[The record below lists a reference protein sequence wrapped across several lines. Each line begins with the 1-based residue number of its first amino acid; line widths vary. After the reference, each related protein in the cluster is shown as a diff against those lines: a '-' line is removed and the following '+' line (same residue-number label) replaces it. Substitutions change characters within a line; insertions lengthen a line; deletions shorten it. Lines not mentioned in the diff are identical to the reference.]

1 MTNELPGPTFAG
13 NEPWPPCAGLVTT
26 VPSASPRILLLTPPL
41 TQLNTPYPAT
51 AYIKGFLGGRGYAV
65 TQADLGLQLVL
76 RLFSEAG
83 LRQVFA
89 EIEAGDFRLSD
100 NAKRMLRLQKR
111 YLATV
116 APVVRFLQN
125 KDLTLAPRICHGRF
139 LPEASRFDNVADLET
154 AFGSMGLTDQARH
167 LATLYLEDLADLIKE
182 TVGPQF
188 GFSRYAEKLALSA
201 TSFEPLHEALHAAPN
216 LPDRLLLD
224 ELDALLARVRPDVV
238 GFTVPFPGNLYGA
251 LRLAQRIKATSPGTV
266 TVMGGGYPNTELR
279 TIQEPRFFDYIDYLT
294 LDDGEGPWLRLLEYW
309 AAAAPGRPAETAPE
323 PPRPSRI
330 AAGIGAEAIRLS
342 RMPAETSLEAIRP
355 GPMGAETVTEAMR
368 PGRMGSVTVTEAIPF
383 SQMPAAPILAAP
395 GPHAGPGAA
404 RLQRTFLRNAAG
416 AIEYVNHPH
425 PDVPHAE
432 VGTPD
437 YSDLLLTEY
446 LSVLEVLNP
455 MHRLWS
461 DGRWNKLTVAHGCYW
476 KRCSFCDVTLDYI
489 ARYETAPST
498 LLVDRIEQIIN
509 QTGQTGFH
517 FVDEAAPPLALRDL
531 AVELLK
537 RRVPITWW
545 GNIRFEKTFS
555 PDLCRLL
562 AASGCIAVSGGLEVA
577 SDRLLALME
586 KGVTIAQVARVA
598 EGFTQAGIMVHAYLM
613 YGFPTQTAQETV
625 DSLEVVRQLFA
636 AGVVQSGYWH
646 RFSMTAHSP
655 VGKNPA
661 KYQVAATG
669 PEPAGFAWNDLWHDD
684 PLGTDHEAFG
694 PGLAKSLYNYLH
706 GVALAEPLGFWFDF
720 KTPRP
725 TTPRQLVQQALQ
737 APEKPDVAR
746 QNQRLFW
753 LGNAPEIRLE
763 TGKKAARAVLT
774 CYEQAED
781 FEVKTPEATGRWLH
795 QLLTQLSHDFD
806 TKLLLK
812 DAAAT
817 YPATDGPFEAFLQSP
832 AWRLLREKGLL
843 LL

>member
-1 MTNELPGPTFAG
+1 MSTA
-13 NEPWPPCAGLVTT
+13 A
-26 VPSASPRILLLTPPL
+26 PRILLLTPPL

-51 AYIKGFLGGRGYAV
+51 AYIKGFLTGRGYAV
-65 TQADLGLQLVL
+65 AQADMGLQLVL
-76 RLFSEAG
+76 RLFSVAG
-83 LRQVFA
+83 LQRVFQ
-89 EIEAGDFRLSD
+89 EIEAGNFDLSD
-100 NAKRMLRLQKR
+100 NARRMLRLQNR
-111 YLATV
+111 YLATIG
-116 APVVRFLQN
+116 PVIRFLQN

-154 AFGSMGLTDQARH
+154 AFGTMGLTDQARH

-182 TVGPQF
+182 TVGPHF

-201 TSFEPLHEALHAAPN
+201 TSFEPLHQELEAAPN
-216 LPDRLLLD
+216 LLDTMLLEELEPLLRRVQPDM
-224 ELDALLARVRPDVV
+224 V

-251 LRLAQRIKATSPGTV
+251 LRLAKHIKHISPKTV

-279 TIQEPRFFDYIDYLT
+279 TIKEPRFFDYIDYLT
-294 LDDGEGPWLRLLEYW
+294 LDDGEGPWLRLLS
-309 AAAAPGRPAETAPE
+309 AISCQ
-323 PPRPSRI
+323 PSTVSSLM
-330 AAGIGAEAIRLS
+330 GTSNPIGKANGYQ
-342 RMPAETSLEAIRP
+342 P
-355 GPMGAETVTEAMR
+355 TVNSSA
-368 PGRMGSVTVTEAIPF
+368 
-383 SQMPAAPILAAP
+383 Q
-395 GPHAGPGAA
+395 
-404 RLQRTFLRNAAG
+404 LQRTFLRDEAG
-416 AIEYVNHPH
+416 GIQYINHPH

-437 YSDLLLTEY
+437 YSDLPLTEY

-489 ARYETAPST
+489 SRYETAPST

-531 AVELLK
+531 AVELLR
-537 RRVPITWW
+537 RRVAITWW

-562 AASGCIAVSGGLEVA
+562 AASGCIAISGGLEVA
-577 SDRLLALME
+577 SDRLLTLME
-586 KGVTIAQVARVA
+586 KGVTIAQVARVTD
-598 EGFTQAGIMVHAYLM
+598 GFTQAGIMVHAYLM

-661 KYQVAATG
+661 KYQVEAIG
-669 PEPAGFAWNDLWHDD
+669 PEPAGFAWNDLWHAD

-706 GVALAEPLGFWFDF
+706 GVALDEPLARWFDF
-720 KTPRP
+720 KTPKT
-725 TTPRQLVQQALQ
+725 TTPRHLIQQALQ
-737 APEKPDVAR
+737 APDKPDFAR

-763 TGKKAARAVLT
+763 PGKKAPRAVLT

-781 FEVKTPEATGRWLH
+781 FEVKTTEAVGRWLH
-795 QLLTQLSHDFD
+795 QLLTQLSQDFD
-806 TKLLLK
+806 TKVLLR
-812 DAAAT
+812 DAAASFPT
-817 YPATDGPFEAFLQSP
+817 SEGSFEAFLQTP
-832 AWRLLREKGLL
+832 AWALLREKGLL

>member
-1 MTNELPGPTFAG
+1 
-13 NEPWPPCAGLVTT
+13 
-26 VPSASPRILLLTPPL
+26 VPSPSPRILLLTPPL

-65 TQADLGLQLVL
+65 TQADMGLQLVL

-83 LRQVFA
+83 LRRVFQ
-89 EIEAGDFRLSD
+89 EIEAGDFNLSD
-100 NAKRMLRLQKR
+100 NARRMLRLQNR
-111 YLATV
+111 YLATIG
-116 APVVRFLQN
+116 PVIRFLQN

-154 AFGSMGLTDQARH
+154 AFGTMGLTDQARH

-182 TVGPQF
+182 TVGPHF

-201 TSFEPLHEALHAAPN
+201 TSFEPLHQELAAAPN
-216 LPDRLLLD
+216 LLDRMLLE
-224 ELDALLARVRPDVV
+224 ELEPLLARVQPDIV

-251 LRLAQRIKATSPGTV
+251 LRLAKHIKQTRPKTL
-266 TVMGGGYPNTELR
+266 TIMGGGYPNTELR
-279 TIQEPRFFDYIDYLT
+279 TIKEPRFFDYIDYLT
-294 LDDGEGPWLRLLEYW
+294 LDDGEGPWLRLLENW
-309 AAAAPGRPAETAPE
+309 SARATIPAPVAEAPISVVEFPRLGLALPSPVAELPILVAAAPTPVAEIPRLGLELPSPVAAAPFPVAE
-323 PPRPSRI
+323 VPIPV
-330 AAGIGAEAIRLS
+330 AAAPTPVAEA
-342 RMPAETSLEAIRP
+342 
-355 GPMGAETVTEAMR
+355 
-368 PGRMGSVTVTEAIPF
+368 
-383 SQMPAAPILAAP
+383 
-395 GPHAGPGAA
+395 
-404 RLQRTFLRNAAG
+404 LQRTFLRNATG
-416 AIEYVNHPH
+416 EIEYHNQPF
-425 PDVPHAE
+425 PDVPHPE

-437 YSDLLLTEY
+437 YSDLPLTEY

-489 ARYETAPST
+489 SRYETAPST
-498 LLVDRIEQIIN
+498 LLVDRIEQIIQ

-555 PDLCRLL
+555 ADLCRLL
-562 AASGCIAVSGGLEVA
+562 AASGCIAISGGLEVA

-586 KGVTIAQVARVA
+586 KGVTIAQVARVTD
-598 EGFTQAGIMVHAYLM
+598 GFTQAGIMVHAYLM
-613 YGFPTQTAQETV
+613 YGFPTQTAQETI

-661 KYQVAATG
+661 KYQVQAIG

-684 PLGTDHEAFG
+684 PLGADHEAFG

-706 GVALAEPLGFWFDF
+706 GVALDEPLARWFDF
-720 KTPRP
+720 KTPKT
-725 TTPRQLVQQALQ
+725 TTPRHLIQQALQ
-737 APEKPDVAR
+737 APDKPDFAR

-763 TGKKAARAVLT
+763 AGKKAPRAVLT

-781 FEVKTPEATGRWLH
+781 FEVKTTEAAGRWLH
-795 QLLTQLSHDFD
+795 QLLTQLSRDYD
-806 TKLLLK
+806 TKVLLK
-812 DAAAT
+812 DAAASF
-817 YPATDGPFEAFLQSP
+817 PKAEGPFEAFLQSP
-832 AWRLLREKGLL
+832 AWQLLREKGLL
-843 LL
+843 II

>member
-1 MTNELPGPTFAG
+1 M
-13 NEPWPPCAGLVTT
+13 V
-26 VPSASPRILLLTPPL
+26 SPRILLLTPPL

-51 AYIKGFLGGRGYAV
+51 AYIKGFLGGRGYHV
-65 TQADLGLQLVL
+65 TQADMGLQLVL
-76 RLFSEAG
+76 RLFSVEG
-83 LRQVFA
+83 LKQVFA
-89 EIEAGDFRLSD
+89 EIEAGEFALSD
-100 NAKRMLRLQKR
+100 NARRMLRLQNR
-111 YLATV
+111 YLSTIT
-116 APVVRFLQN
+116 PVVRFLQN

-154 AFGSMGLTDQARH
+154 AFGTMGLTDQARH

-182 TVGPQF
+182 TVGPHF

-201 TSFEPLHEALHAAPN
+201 TSFEPLHEALQSAPN
-216 LPDRLLLD
+216 LLDHLLLE
-224 ELDALLARVRPDVV
+224 ELDALIARVQPDVV

-251 LRLAQRIKATSPGTV
+251 LRLAQRIKQTSPATP
-266 TVMGGGYPNTELR
+266 TIMGGGYPNTELR

-294 LDDGEGPWLRLLEYW
+294 LDDGEGPWLRLLDYLGEKKE
-309 AAAAPGRPAETAPE
+309 RHAERSRSISTA
-323 PPRPSRI
+323 
-330 AAGIGAEAIRLS
+330 
-342 RMPAETSLEAIRP
+342 SLN
-355 GPMGAETVTEAMR
+355 
-368 PGRMGSVTVTEAIPF
+368 
-383 SQMPAAPILAAP
+383 
-395 GPHAGPGAA
+395 GPGEAVEMLRQA
-404 RLQRTFLRNAAG
+404 QHDVLSEVREGSEATDEVHCALRTVVYAPDASSQLQRTFLRNAQG
-416 AIEYVNHPH
+416 QIEYINHPH
-425 PDVPHAE
+425 PDVSHHE

-437 YSDLLLTEY
+437 YSDLPLTEY

-489 ARYETAPST
+489 SRYETAPST
-498 LLVDRIEQIIN
+498 LLVDRIEQIIK

-537 RRVPITWW
+537 RRVAITWW

-562 AASGCIAVSGGLEVA
+562 AASGCIAISGGLEVA

-586 KGVTIAQVARVA
+586 KGVTIAQVARVTD
-598 EGFTQAGIMVHAYLM
+598 GFTQAGIMVHAYLM

-661 KYQVAATG
+661 KYQVAAIG
-669 PEPAGFAWNDLWHDD
+669 PEPEGFAWNDLWHDD

-706 GVALAEPLGFWFDF
+706 GVNLDEPLGFWFDF

-725 TTPRQLVQQALQ
+725 TTPRHLVQHALQ
-737 APEKPDVAR
+737 TAEKPDLAR

-753 LGNAPEIRLE
+753 LGNAPDLRIEQ
-763 TGKKAARAVLT
+763 GKKAPRAVLT

-781 FEVKTPEATGRWLH
+781 FEVKTTVATGHWLH
-795 QLLTQLSHDFD
+795 QLLTQLSHDYD
-806 TKLLLK
+806 TKVLLK
-812 DAAAT
+812 EAAAGF
-817 YPATDGPFEAFLQSP
+817 PAGEGSFEAFLQSP
-832 AWRLLREKGLL
+832 AWQLLREKGLL
-843 LL
+843 LI

>member
-1 MTNELPGPTFAG
+1 MPT
-13 NEPWPPCAGLVTT
+13 
-26 VPSASPRILLLTPPL
+26 ASPRILLLTPPL

-76 RLFSEAG
+76 RLFSGAG
-83 LRQVFA
+83 LKRVFQ
-89 EIEAGDFRLSD
+89 EIEAGSFDLSD
-100 NAKRMLRLQKR
+100 NARRMLRLQNR
-111 YLATV
+111 YLATIG
-116 APVVRFLQN
+116 PVIRFLQN

-154 AFGSMGLTDQARH
+154 AFGTMGLTDQARH
-167 LATLYLEDLADLIKE
+167 LATLYLEDLADLLKE
-182 TVGPQF
+182 TVGPHF

-201 TSFEPLHEALHAAPN
+201 TSFEPLHRELEAAPG
-216 LPDRLLLD
+216 LLD
-224 ELDALLARVRPDVV
+224 TMLLEELEPLLQRVRPDIV

-251 LRLAQRIKATSPGTV
+251 LRLAKHIKHLSPETV
-266 TVMGGGYPNTELR
+266 TIMGGGYPNTELR
-279 TIQEPRFFDYIDYLT
+279 TIQEPRFFDYIDFLT
-294 LDDGEGPWLRLLEYW
+294 LDDGEGPWLRILEQVG
-309 AAAAPGRPAETAPE
+309 AGLAPARTSAPPAIGGIVLSDDGRGQAP
-323 PPRPSRI
+323 P
-330 AAGIGAEAIRLS
+330 
-342 RMPAETSLEAIRP
+342 
-355 GPMGAETVTEAMR
+355 
-368 PGRMGSVTVTEAIPF
+368 
-383 SQMPAAPILAAP
+383 
-395 GPHAGPGAA
+395 
-404 RLQRTFLRNAAG
+404 LQRTFLRNNQG
-416 AIEYVNHPH
+416 EIEYVNHPF
-425 PDVPHAE
+425 PDVPHHE

-437 YSDLLLTEY
+437 YSDLPLTEY

-489 ARYETAPST
+489 SRYETAPST
-498 LLVDRIEQIIN
+498 LLVDRIEQIIQ

-555 PDLCRLL
+555 LDLCRLL

-598 EGFTQAGIMVHAYLM
+598 DGFTQAGIMVHAYLM
-613 YGFPTQTAQETV
+613 YGFPTQTAQETI

-661 KYQVAATG
+661 KYQVQAVG

-684 PLGTDHEAFG
+684 PLGADHEAFG

-706 GVALAEPLGFWFDF
+706 HVALDEPLARWFDF

-725 TTPRQLVQQALQ
+725 TTPRHLVQQALQ
-737 APEKPDVAR
+737 APDKPDFAR

-753 LGNAPEIRLE
+753 LGNAPELRLE
-763 TGKKAARAVLT
+763 PGKKAPRAVLT

-781 FEVKTPEATGRWLH
+781 FEVKTTEAAGRWLH
-795 QLLTQLSHDFD
+795 QLLLQLSHDYD
-806 TKLLLK
+806 AKVLLR

-817 YPATDGPFEAFLQSP
+817 FPQSEGPFEAFLQGP
-832 AWRLLREKGLL
+832 AWQLLREKGLL
-843 LL
+843 LV

>member
-1 MTNELPGPTFAG
+1 MPT
-13 NEPWPPCAGLVTT
+13 
-26 VPSASPRILLLTPPL
+26 ASPRILLLTPPL

-51 AYIKGFLGGRGYAV
+51 AYIKGFLTGRGYAA

-83 LRQVFA
+83 LKRVFQ
-89 EIEAGDFRLSD
+89 EIEAGDFDLSD
-100 NAKRMLRLQKR
+100 NARRMLRLQNR
-111 YLATV
+111 YLATIG
-116 APVVRFLQN
+116 PVIRFLQN

-154 AFGSMGLTDQARH
+154 AFGTMGLTDQARH

-182 TVGPQF
+182 TVGPHF

-201 TSFEPLHEALHAAPN
+201 TSFEPLHRELEAAPN
-216 LPDRLLLD
+216 LLDQMLLE
-224 ELDALLARVRPDVV
+224 ELEPLLERVKPDVV

-251 LRLAQRIKATSPGTV
+251 LRLARHIKQTRPETV
-266 TVMGGGYPNTELR
+266 TIMGGGYPNTELR
-279 TIQEPRFFDYIDYLT
+279 DIREPRFFDYIDYLT
-294 LDDGEGPWLRLLEYW
+294 LDDGEGPWLRLLEYLGNRCH
-309 AAAAPGRPAETAPE
+309 PERSEGPFPAEQ
-323 PPRPSRI
+323 RSNGV
-330 AAGIGAEAIRLS
+330 AAV
-342 RMPAETSLEAIRP
+342 LEREKVLCSAQDDRK
-355 GPMGAETVTEAMR
+355 
-368 PGRMGSVTVTEAIPF
+368 
-383 SQMPAAPILAAP
+383 L
-395 GPHAGPGAA
+395 
-404 RLQRTFLRNAAG
+404 LQRTFLRDEAG
-416 AIEYVNHPH
+416 EIQYVNHPFPDIPH
-425 PDVPHAE
+425 PE

-437 YSDLLLTEY
+437 YSDLPLTEY

-489 ARYETAPST
+489 SRYETAPSA
-498 LLVDRIEQIIN
+498 LLVDRIEQIIK

-555 PDLCRLL
+555 ADLCRLL

-598 EGFTQAGIMVHAYLM
+598 DGFTQAGIMVHAYLM
-613 YGFPTQTAQETV
+613 YGFPTQTAQETI

-661 KYQVAATG
+661 KYQVAAIG

-706 GVALAEPLGFWFDF
+706 GVALDEPLARWFDF

-725 TTPRQLVQQALQ
+725 ATPRHLVQQALQ
-737 APEKPDVAR
+737 APEKPDFAR

-753 LGNAPEIRLE
+753 LGNAPDIRLE
-763 TGKKAARAVLT
+763 PGKKAPRAVLT

-781 FEVKTPEATGRWLH
+781 FEVKTTEAAGRWLH
-795 QLLTQLSHDFD
+795 QLLARLSHDYD
-806 TKLLLK
+806 TKVLVK
-812 DAAAT
+812 DAAASF
-817 YPATDGPFEAFLQSP
+817 PKSEGAFEAFLQSP
-832 AWRLLREKGLL
+832 AWALLREKGLL
-843 LL
+843 II

>member
-1 MTNELPGPTFAG
+1 V
-13 NEPWPPCAGLVTT
+13 PP
-26 VPSASPRILLLTPPL
+26 ASPRILLLTPPL

-51 AYIKGFLGGRGYAV
+51 AYIKGFLGGRGHAV
-65 TQADLGLQLVL
+65 TQADMGLQLVL

-89 EIEAGDFRLSD
+89 EIEAGNFDLSD
-100 NAKRMLRLQKR
+100 NAKRMLRLQHR
-111 YLATV
+111 YLATI

-139 LPEASRFDNVADLET
+139 LPEASRFDNVADLAA
-154 AFGSMGLTDQARH
+154 AFGTMGLTDQARH

-182 TVGPQF
+182 TVGPHF

-201 TSFEPLHEALHAAPN
+201 TSFEPLHEALAAAPN
-216 LPDRLLLD
+216 LLDRLLLE
-224 ELDALLARVRPDVV
+224 ELDAVLARARPDVV

-251 LRLAQRIKATSPGTV
+251 LRLAQHIKQTRPATV
-266 TVMGGGYPNTELR
+266 TIMGGGYPNTELR

-294 LDDGEGPWLRLLEYW
+294 LDDGEGPWLRLLAHLGAQKERH
-309 AAAAPGRPAETAPE
+309 ALSGVRFAEPE
-323 PPRPSRI
+323 VGVSQASLPLRWQGDLITSEAEMLRQSVRQIEHDVLAGSPS
-330 AAGIGAEAIRLS
+330 
-342 RMPAETSLEAIRP
+342 
-355 GPMGAETVTEAMR
+355 
-368 PGRMGSVTVTEAIPF
+368 F
-383 SQMPAAPILAAP
+383 
-395 GPHAGPGAA
+395 
-404 RLQRTFLRNAAG
+404 QRTFLRNAQG
-416 AIEYVNHPH
+416 EIEYHNHPH
-425 PDVPHAE
+425 PDVPHHE

-489 ARYETAPST
+489 SRYETAPAT
-498 LLVDRIEQIIN
+498 LLVDRIEQIIQ

-531 AVELLK
+531 AVELLR

-598 EGFTQAGIMVHAYLM
+598 DGFTQAGIMVHAYLM

-655 VGKNPA
+655 VGRNPA
-661 KYQVAATG
+661 KYQVTATG
-669 PEPAGFAWNDLWHDD
+669 PAPAGFAWNDLWHDD

-706 GVALAEPLGFWFDF
+706 GVALDEPLGFWFDF
-720 KTPRP
+720 KTPK
-725 TTPRQLVQQALQ
+725 TSTPRHLVRQALQ
-737 APEKPDVAR
+737 APDKPDFAR

-753 LGNAPEIRLE
+753 LGNAPEIRIE
-763 TGKKAARAVLT
+763 QEKKVPRAVLT

-781 FEVKTPEATGRWLH
+781 FEVRTDEAAGRWLH
-795 QLLTQLSHDFD
+795 ELLVRLSQDYD
-806 TKLLLK
+806 AKVLLR
-812 DAAAT
+812 DAAASF
-817 YPATDGPFEAFLQSP
+817 PAAAGSFEAFLQRP
-832 AWRLLREKGLL
+832 AWALLREKGLL
-843 LL
+843 LV

>member
-1 MTNELPGPTFAG
+1 MPT
-13 NEPWPPCAGLVTT
+13 
-26 VPSASPRILLLTPPL
+26 ASPRILLLTPPL

-65 TQADLGLQLVL
+65 TQADMGLQLVL
-76 RLFSEAG
+76 RLLSVEG
-83 LRQVFA
+83 LKQVFA
-89 EIEAGDFRLSD
+89 GIEAGDFKLSD
-100 NAKRMLRLQKR
+100 NAQRMLRLQNR
-111 YLATV
+111 YLATI
-116 APVVRFLQN
+116 APVIRFLQN

-154 AFGSMGLTDQARH
+154 AFGTMGLTDQARH

-201 TSFEPLHEALHAAPN
+201 TSFEPLHQALQAAPN
-216 LPDRLLLD
+216 LLDQLLLE
-224 ELDALLARVRPDVV
+224 ELEPLLERVKPDVV

-251 LRLAQRIKATSPGTV
+251 LRLAKRIKEISPATATI
-266 TVMGGGYPNTELR
+266 MGGGYPNTELR

-294 LDDGEGPWLRLLEYW
+294 LDDGEGPWLRLLEYLGSQSKAQERHAEHSRSISP
-309 AAAAPGRPAETAPE
+309 AAVYNAD
-323 PPRPSRI
+323 SN
-330 AAGIGAEAIRLS
+330 GAEELLRRAQHDVRS
-342 RMPAETSLEAIRP
+342 R
-355 GPMGAETVTEAMR
+355 TEADDEVHCALQ
-368 PGRMGSVTVTEAIPF
+368 SVLYSPPDRD
-383 SQMPAAPILAAP
+383 S
-395 GPHAGPGAA
+395 
-404 RLQRTFLRNAAG
+404 LQRTFLRNAQG
-416 AIEYVNHPH
+416 QIEYINYPH
-425 PDVPHAE
+425 PDVPHHE

-437 YSDLLLTEY
+437 YSDLPLTEY

-489 ARYETAPST
+489 SRYETAPST
-498 LLVDRIEQIIN
+498 LLVDRIEQIIQ

-598 EGFTQAGIMVHAYLM
+598 DGFTQAGIMVHAYLM
-613 YGFPTQTAQETV
+613 YGFPTETAQETV

-661 KYQVAATG
+661 KYQVAAIG

-706 GVALAEPLGFWFDF
+706 RVALDEPLSFWFDF
-720 KTPRP
+720 KTPRS
-725 TTPRQLVQQALQ
+725 TVPRHLIQQALQ
-737 APEKPDVAR
+737 APEKPDFAR

-753 LGNAPEIRLE
+753 LGNAPEIRIE
-763 TGKKAARAVLT
+763 PGKKVPRAVLT

-781 FEVKTPEATGRWLH
+781 FEVKTSESAGRWLH
-795 QLLTQLSHDFD
+795 QLLTQLSHDYD
-806 TKLLLK
+806 AKVLLK
-812 DAAAT
+812 EAAAT
-817 YPATDGPFEAFLQSP
+817 FPAGEGPFEAFLQSA
-832 AWRLLREKGLL
+832 AWLLLREKGLL
-843 LL
+843 LI

>member
-1 MTNELPGPTFAG
+1 M
-13 NEPWPPCAGLVTT
+13 
-26 VPSASPRILLLTPPL
+26 SASSPRILLLTPPL

-51 AYIKGFLGGRGYAV
+51 AYIKGFLTGRGYQV
-65 TQADLGLQLVL
+65 TQADMGLQLVL
-76 RLFSEAG
+76 KLFSVEG
-83 LRQVFA
+83 LTRVFA
-89 EIEAGDFRLSD
+89 QIAAGNYALTD
-100 NAKRMLRLQKR
+100 NARRMLRLQGR
-111 YLATV
+111 YLATIG
-116 APVVRFLQN
+116 PVIRFLQN

-154 AFGSMGLTDQARH
+154 AFGTMGLTDQARH

-182 TVGPQF
+182 TVGPHF

-201 TSFEPLHEALHAAPN
+201 TSYDPLHQELEAAPG
-216 LPDRLLLD
+216 LLD
-224 ELDALLARVRPDVV
+224 TMLLEELAPLLARVQPDVV

-251 LRLAQRIKATSPGTV
+251 LRLAKGIKAASPGTV

-279 TIQEPRFFDYIDYLT
+279 DIREPRFFDYVDYLT
-294 LDDGEGPWLRLLEYW
+294 LDDGEGPWLRLVGAGL
-309 AAAAPGRPAETAPE
+309 APAR
-323 PPRPSRI
+323 S
-330 AAGIGAEAIRLS
+330 
-342 RMPAETSLEAIRP
+342 
-355 GPMGAETVTEAMR
+355 
-368 PGRMGSVTVTEAIPF
+368 
-383 SQMPAAPILAAP
+383 
-395 GPHAGPGAA
+395 AA
-404 RLQRTFLRNAAG
+404 RWPFTDSVQRFGRGQAPPLQRTFLRNAEG
-416 AIEYVNHPH
+416 EVEYHNHPYPDIPH
-425 PDVPHAE
+425 PE

-437 YSDLLLTEY
+437 YSDLPLTEY

-489 ARYETAPST
+489 GRYETAPSA
-498 LLVDRIEQIIN
+498 LLVDRIEQIIR

-531 AVELLK
+531 AIELLK
-537 RRVPITWW
+537 RRVAITWW
-545 GNIRFEKTFS
+545 GNIRFEKTFT

-586 KGVTIAQVARVA
+586 KGVTLAQVARVTD
-598 EGFTQAGIMVHAYLM
+598 GFTQAGIMVHAYLM

-636 AGVVQSGYWH
+636 AGVIQSGFWH

-661 KYQVAATG
+661 KYQVQATG

-684 PLGTDHEAFG
+684 PLGTDHEAYG

-706 GVALAEPLGFWFDF
+706 GVLLDAPAGSWFDF
-720 KTPRP
+720 KTPR
-725 TTPRQLVQQALQ
+725 TTVPRSLIQQAIQ
-737 APEKPDVAR
+737 EPAKPDFAK
-746 QNQRLFW
+746 QNLRLFW
-753 LGNAPEIRLE
+753 LGNAPELRLE
-763 TGKKAARAVLT
+763 PSKNAHRAVLT

-781 FEVKTPEATGRWLH
+781 FEVQTTPAVGQWLH
-795 QLLTQLSHDFD
+795 ELLTRLSRDYD
-806 TKLLLK
+806 TKVLLK
-812 DAAAT
+812 DAAASF
-817 YPATDGPFEAFLQSP
+817 PDGRFEAFLQGP
-832 AWRLLREKGLL
+832 VWGLLREKGLL
-843 LL
+843 VL